1 MKERKAQVIGFQPH
15 LPTKILPILVKSSE
29 EPMAVQGE
37 EMMIVEWQM
46 GSCDTLAVRSFIASS
61 NLKNT

>member
-1 MKERKAQVIGFQPH
+1 MKERKAQVVGFQPH

-37 EMMIVEWQM
+37 EMMILEW
-46 GSCDTLAVRSFIASS
+46 
-61 NLKNT
+61 